1 MNVRIKGKFIALS
14 FKAVCSMGI
23 AAISTLGKPHRETV
37 ACLTKGGLQE
47 NQLIRSFLPANR
59 LTWQSSPNAASSFQ
73 LCL

>member
-47 NQLIRSFLPANR
+47 NQVIRVFLSANR
-59 LTWQSSPNAASSFQ
+59 LTWQSFADAVSLFQ
-73 LCL
+73 RCL